1 MTVLLLYKRV
11 EYFLFDLQVVIDGLY
26 VTLHSVV
33 LLLLMDSVRLL
44 CTDSG
49 HQLSMTSVT
58 VPTAGL
64 LLRLEPDERVGHYL
78 YVYC

>member
-1 MTVLLLYKRV
+1 M
-11 EYFLFDLQVVIDGLY
+11 FDLQVVIDGLY

-49 HQLSMTSVT
+49 YQLSMTSVT
-58 VPTAGL
+58 VPTAGP
-64 LLRLEPDERVGHYL
+64 LLRLEPDERVGHYP
-78 YVYC
+78 YFVVNDGMKWCKRI